1 MLSIVK
7 SATLAGFEGLLIRVE
22 VNVAGGFPGFE
33 IVGLADTAVRE
44 SRERVKAAMANNG
57 FRIPRGRITVN
68 LAPAAVRK
76 HGPGLDL
83 PIALGILL
91 ASQQLPPSKLLQ
103 QALICGELSLEGN
116 IRPVRGTLAMA
127 LQAVK
132 TGSRVMVVPQGNVN
146 EASVVPGIEVL
157 GADSLECIVNHCKKG
172 ATLQKQTAPVSN
184 RQPQPWPHDM
194 AAIKGQEGARR
205 ALEVAAAGGHNL
217 LFQGPPGAGKT
228 MLANSLPGILPALTA
243 NQALEV
249 NQVYSVA
256 GLLPQEG
263 LLEHPPF
270 RHPHHSA
277 STGGMVGGGTHPRPG
292 EVSLAHNGVLYL
304 DEIPEFRREVLELL
318 RQPME
323 TGQVTIVRAHGS
335 YTFPARFML
344 VAAANPC
351 GCGYAGAEGFECRC
365 TASQVQRYQTRLS
378 GPILDRIDI
387 WSEVPHLDYS
397 SLRGSVRQE
406 SSQPVRDRVE
416 EARAIQQH
424 RLADEDNVLLNARL
438 DSRLTEKHCKMS
450 VAAESLL
457 ATAYRRFRFSAR
469 TVHKMMKVARTIADL
484 GGQQRIETDAVAEAL
499 SYRTL
504 FAGQ

>member
-1 MLSIVK
+1 MLSVVR
-7 SATLAGFEGLLIRVE
+7 SAALAGFEGLLIQVE

-44 SRERVKAAMANNG
+44 SRERVKAALANNG

-91 ASQQLPPSKLLQ
+91 ASEQLPASRELEE
-103 QALICGELSLEGN
+103 AIICGELSLEGS
-116 IRPVRGTLAMA
+116 IRPVRGALAMA
-127 LQAVK
+127 LQAVRAGCK
-132 TGSRVMVVPQGNVN
+132 TMVVPEGNTA
-146 EASVVPGIEVL
+146 ETAVVPGIDVL
-157 GADSLECIVNHCKKG
+157 GVSSLDCIAKHCRQG
-172 ATLQKQTAPVSN
+172 ATLKKQAMPANSKSVTT
-184 RQPQPWPHDM
+184 WKHDM
-194 AAIKGQEGARR
+194 ADICGQEGARR

-228 MLANSLPGILPALTA
+228 MLANSLPGILPPLSAA
-243 NQALEV
+243 QALEV

-256 GLLPQEG
+256 GLLPRDG
-263 LLEHPPF
+263 LLQHPPF

-277 STGGMVGGGTHPRPG
+277 STGGMVGGGAHPRPG

-323 TGQVTIVRAHGS
+323 TGEVTIVRAHGA

-351 GCGYAGAEGFECRC
+351 SCGYAGTEGFECRC
-365 TASQVQRYQTRLS
+365 TASQLQRYQTRLS
-378 GPILDRIDI
+378 GPILDRIDM
-387 WSEVPHLDYS
+387 WCEVPHLEYS
-397 SLRGSVRQE
+397 RLRTTGREE
-406 SSQPVRDRVE
+406 SSGAVRERVAQ
-416 EARAIQQH
+416 ARKIQHH
-424 RLADEDNVLLNARL
+424 RLAGEGVSINALL
-438 DSRLTEKHCKMS
+438 DSRLVEKYCELS
-450 VAAESLL
+450 PEAESLL
-457 ATAYRRFRFSAR
+457 SNAYRRFRFSAR

-484 GGQQRIETDAVAEAL
+484 DAHHCIDSAAMAEAL

-504 FAGQ
+504 FASN